1 MSGIG
6 ELGRDVT
13 ITIGGKNI
21 MGRQSKGISI
31 NNEPVDVTDDDS
43 SGFRELMAKP
53 GLKSLDLPISGVIKN
68 REIMNSLMGSADDSQ
83 MFATVITYTDGSVL
97 SGNFFWNSYSETGE
111 ANGAY
116 TFDSTLLSSGVVT
129 FTPGT

>member
-13 ITIGGKNI
+13 ITTGGVNI
-21 MGRQSKGISI
+21 KGRQSKGISV
-31 NNEPVDVTDDDS
+31 NNEPIDVTDDDS
-43 SGFRELMAKP
+43 SGFRELMALP
-53 GLKSLDLPISGVIKN
+53 GLKSVDLPISGVIKN
-68 REIMNSLMGSADDSQ
+68 REIMNSLIKDSSESQ
-83 MFATVITYTDGSVL
+83 MFAVTITYTDGSTL
-97 SGNFFWNSYSETGE
+97 SGNFFWQSYSETGE

-116 TFDSTLLSSGVVT
+116 TFDSTLLSSGKPT